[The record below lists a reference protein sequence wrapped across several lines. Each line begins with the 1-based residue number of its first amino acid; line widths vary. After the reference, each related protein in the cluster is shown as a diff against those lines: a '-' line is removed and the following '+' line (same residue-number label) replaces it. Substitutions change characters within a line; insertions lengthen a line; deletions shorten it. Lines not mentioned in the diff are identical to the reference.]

1 MTLQQLKYAVTIAD
15 CGSINEAA
23 KRLFISQPS
32 LSGSVKE
39 LEDEIGFEIYIR
51 SNRGIVITPEGEEF
65 MSYARQVLEQ
75 YNLLQD
81 RFVNKTM
88 RKKFGVSTQHY
99 SFAVKSFVEVVNEYG
114 MDKYEFAIH
123 ETRTQE
129 VIENVRYFKSEIG
142 VLYENDFNR
151 KVLEKL
157 FHENS
162 LEFIPLFDCDTFVYL
177 WGGHP
182 LAEQKEISLK
192 ELEDYPCLAFDQGMH
207 GSLFLAEEQF
217 SSYEHDRL
225 IRANDR
231 ATMLNL
237 MIGLNG
243 FTLCSGIISEDLNGD
258 AYKAIPLKES
268 DKMTIGYIKR
278 KGASLSQLAKL
289 YVEKLAEY
297 EKYAYKRQADNK

>member
-1 MTLQQLKYAVTIAD
+1 MTLQQLKYIVTIAD

-39 LEDEIGFEIYIR
+39 LEDEIGFEMFIR
-51 SNRGIVITPEGEEF
+51 SNRGIVISPKGDEF
-65 MSYARQVLEQ
+65 LNYARQVLDQ
-75 YNLLQD
+75 YTLLQD
-81 RFVNKTM
+81 RFINKKM
-88 RKKFGVSTQHY
+88 RHKFSVSTQHY
-99 SFAVKSFVEVVNEYG
+99 SFAVKSFVEVVNEFG
-114 MDKYEFAIH
+114 MDNYEFAIH
-123 ETRTQE
+123 ETRTEE
-129 VIENVRYFKSEIG
+129 VIENVRFFKSEVG

-157 FHENS
+157 FHENG
-162 LEFIPLFDCDTFVYL
+162 LEFTPLFQCDTFVYL

-182 LAEQKEISLK
+182 LADKDEISIE
-192 ELEDYPCLAFDQGMH
+192 ELEDYPCLSFDQGSH
-207 GSLFLAEEQF
+207 GSLFLAEEQL
-217 SSYEHDRL
+217 STYEYKQL

-258 AYKAIPLKES
+258 AYKAVPLKES
-268 DKMTIGYIKR
+268 EKMTIGYIKR
-278 KGASLSQLAKL
+278 KGVSLSKMGKL
-289 YVEKLAEY
+289 YVEKLAEF
-297 EKYAYKRQADNK
+297 EKDAYNEK

>member
-1 MTLQQLKYAVTIAD
+1 MTLQQLKYIVTIAD

-39 LEDEIGFEIYIR
+39 LEDEIGFEMFIR
-51 SNRGIVITPEGEEF
+51 SNRGIVITPKGDEF
-65 MSYARQVLEQ
+65 LNYARQVLDQ
-75 YNLLQD
+75 YTLLQD
-81 RFVNKTM
+81 RFINKKM
-88 RKKFGVSTQHY
+88 RHKFSVSTQHY
-99 SFAVKSFVEVVNEYG
+99 SFAVKSFVEVVNEFG
-114 MDKYEFAIH
+114 MDNYEFAIH
-123 ETRTQE
+123 ETRTEE
-129 VIENVRYFKSEIG
+129 VIENVRFFKSEVG

-157 FHENS
+157 FHENG
-162 LEFIPLFDCDTFVYL
+162 LEFTPLFQCDTFVYL

-182 LAEQKEISLK
+182 LADKAEISIE
-192 ELEDYPCLAFDQGMH
+192 ELEDYPCLSFDQGSH
-207 GSLFLAEEQF
+207 GSLFLAEEQL
-217 SSYEHDRL
+217 SAYEYKQL

-268 DKMTIGYIKR
+268 EKMTIGYIKR
-278 KGASLSQLAKL
+278 KGVSLSKMGKL
-289 YVEKLAEY
+289 YVEKLAEF
-297 EKYAYKRQADNK
+297 EKDAYNEK

>member
-1 MTLQQLKYAVTIAD
+1 MTLQQLKYIVTIAD

-39 LEDEIGFEIYIR
+39 LEDEIGFEMFIR
-51 SNRGIVITPEGEEF
+51 SNRGIVITPKGDEF
-65 MSYARQVLEQ
+65 LNYARQVLDQ
-75 YNLLQD
+75 YTLLQD
-81 RFVNKTM
+81 RFINKKM
-88 RKKFGVSTQHY
+88 RHKFSVSTQHY
-99 SFAVKSFVEVVNEYG
+99 SFAVKSFVEVVNEFG
-114 MDKYEFAIH
+114 MDNYEFAIH
-123 ETRTQE
+123 ETRTEE
-129 VIENVRYFKSEIG
+129 VIENVRFFKSEVG

-157 FHENS
+157 FHENG
-162 LEFIPLFDCDTFVYL
+162 LEFIPLFQCDTFVYL

-182 LAEQKEISLK
+182 LANKDEISIE
-192 ELEDYPCLAFDQGMH
+192 ELEDYPCLSFDQGSH
-207 GSLFLAEEQF
+207 GSLFLAEEQL
-217 SSYEHDRL
+217 STYEYKQL

-258 AYKAIPLKES
+258 AYKAVPLKES
-268 DKMTIGYIKR
+268 EKMTIGYIKR
-278 KGASLSQLAKL
+278 KGVSLSKMGKL
-289 YVEKLAEY
+289 YVEKLAEF
-297 EKYAYKRQADNK
+297 EKDAYNEK

>member
-1 MTLQQLKYAVTIAD
+1 MTLQQLKYIVTIAD

-39 LEDEIGFEIYIR
+39 LEDEIGFEMFIR
-51 SNRGIVITPEGEEF
+51 SNRGIVITPKGDEF
-65 MSYARQVLEQ
+65 LNYARQVLDQ
-75 YNLLQD
+75 YTLLQD
-81 RFVNKTM
+81 RFINKKM
-88 RKKFGVSTQHY
+88 RHKFSVSTQHY
-99 SFAVKSFVEVVNEYG
+99 SFAVKSFVEVVNEFG
-114 MDKYEFAIH
+114 MDNYEFAIH
-123 ETRTQE
+123 ETRTEE
-129 VIENVRYFKSEIG
+129 VIENVRFFKSEVG

-157 FHENS
+157 FHENG
-162 LEFIPLFDCDTFVYL
+162 LEFIPLFQCDTFVYL

-182 LAEQKEISLK
+182 LADKDEISIE
-192 ELEDYPCLAFDQGMH
+192 ELEDYPCLSFDQGSH
-207 GSLFLAEEQF
+207 GSLFLAEEQL
-217 SSYEHDRL
+217 STYEYKQL

-258 AYKAIPLKES
+258 AYKAVPLKES
-268 DKMTIGYIKR
+268 EKMTIGYIKR
-278 KGASLSQLAKL
+278 KGVSLSKMGKL
-289 YVEKLAEY
+289 YVEKLAEF
-297 EKYAYKRQADNK
+297 EKDAYNEK

>member
-1 MTLQQLKYAVTIAD
+1 MTLQQLKYIVTIAD

-39 LEDEIGFEIYIR
+39 LEDEIGFEMFIR
-51 SNRGIVITPEGEEF
+51 SNRGIVITPKGDEF
-65 MSYARQVLEQ
+65 LNYARQVLDQ
-75 YNLLQD
+75 YTLLQD
-81 RFVNKTM
+81 RFINKKM
-88 RKKFGVSTQHY
+88 RHKFSVSTQHY
-99 SFAVKSFVEVVNEYG
+99 SFAVKSFVEVVNEFG
-114 MDKYEFAIH
+114 MDNYEFAIH
-123 ETRTQE
+123 ETRTEE
-129 VIENVRYFKSEIG
+129 VIENVRFFKSEVG

-157 FHENS
+157 FHENG
-162 LEFIPLFDCDTFVYL
+162 LEFIPLFQCDTFVYL

-182 LAEQKEISLK
+182 LADKDKISIE
-192 ELEDYPCLAFDQGMH
+192 ELEDYPCLSFDQGSH
-207 GSLFLAEEQF
+207 GSLFLAEEQL
-217 SSYEHDRL
+217 STYEYKQL

-268 DKMTIGYIKR
+268 EKMTIGYIKR
-278 KGASLSQLAKL
+278 KGVSLSKMGKL
-289 YVEKLAEY
+289 YVEKLAEF
-297 EKYAYKRQADNK
+297 EKDAYNEK

>member
-1 MTLQQLKYAVTIAD
+1 MTLQQLKYIVTIAD

-39 LEDEIGFEIYIR
+39 LEDEIGFEMFIR
-51 SNRGIVITPEGEEF
+51 SNRGIVITPKGDEF
-65 MSYARQVLEQ
+65 LNYARQVLDQ
-75 YNLLQD
+75 YTLLQD
-81 RFVNKTM
+81 RFINKKM
-88 RKKFGVSTQHY
+88 RHKFSVSTQHY
-99 SFAVKSFVEVVNEYG
+99 SFAVKSFVEVVNEFG
-114 MDKYEFAIH
+114 MDNYEFAIH
-123 ETRTQE
+123 ETRTEE
-129 VIENVRYFKSEIG
+129 VIENVRFFKSEVG

-157 FHENS
+157 LHENG
-162 LEFIPLFDCDTFVYL
+162 LEFIPLFQCDTFVYL

-182 LAEQKEISLK
+182 LADKDEISIE
-192 ELEDYPCLAFDQGMH
+192 ELEDYPCLSFDQGSH
-207 GSLFLAEEQF
+207 GSLFLAEEQL
-217 SSYEHDRL
+217 SAYEYKQL

-258 AYKAIPLKES
+258 AYKAVPLKES
-268 DKMTIGYIKR
+268 EKMTIGYIKR
-278 KGASLSQLAKL
+278 KGVSLSKMGKL
-289 YVEKLAEY
+289 YVEKLAEF
-297 EKYAYKRQADNK
+297 EKDAYNEK

>member
-1 MTLQQLKYAVTIAD
+1 MTLQQLKYIVTIAD

-39 LEDEIGFEIYIR
+39 LEDEIGFEMFIR
-51 SNRGIVITPEGEEF
+51 SNRGIVITPKGDEF
-65 MSYARQVLEQ
+65 LNYARQVLDQ
-75 YNLLQD
+75 YTLLQD
-81 RFVNKTM
+81 RFINKKM
-88 RKKFGVSTQHY
+88 RHKFSVSTQHY
-99 SFAVKSFVEVVNEYG
+99 SFAVKSFVEVVNEFG
-114 MDKYEFAIH
+114 MDNYEFAIH
-123 ETRTQE
+123 ETRTEE
-129 VIENVRYFKSEIG
+129 VIENVRFFKSEVG

-157 FHENS
+157 FHENG
-162 LEFIPLFDCDTFVYL
+162 LEFIPLFQCDTFVYL

-182 LAEQKEISLK
+182 LANKDEISIE
-192 ELEDYPCLAFDQGMH
+192 ELEDYPCLSFDQGSH
-207 GSLFLAEEQF
+207 GSLFLAEEQL
-217 SSYEHDRL
+217 STYEYKQL

-268 DKMTIGYIKR
+268 EKMTIGYIKR
-278 KGASLSQLAKL
+278 KGVSLSRMGKL
-289 YVEKLAEY
+289 YVEKLAEF
-297 EKYAYKRQADNK
+297 EKNAYNEK